1 MTPFTVTV
9 KLAGVVAEVES
20 TSSEKV
26 MVTVPVLAFAEQ
38 LATVGGV
45 VSQSGIWNGA
55 VAFTVH
61 VVIGEIPGM

>member
-1 MTPFTVTV
+1 V

-45 VSQSGIWNGA
+45 VSQSGIWNVT
-55 VAFTVH
+55 VAITVH
-61 VVIGEIPGM
+61 VGVGETPGM